1 MPDLTIKPNAGS
13 GNKVIIQDQAGG
25 AVLTTADSGATIA
38 NASLT
43 APALGTPTSGAL
55 TNCTFPGKLLASVQT
70 FSSAGT
76 ATWSKP
82 AGITAVLVY
91 VTGGGGSGGKHGC
104 GSNKSS
110 RSAGGGAGGTAIKW
124 ITSGLGSTET
134 VTIGAGG
141 AAVTGDAAGNG
152 GGTSSFGSHCSA
164 TGGNGGQQGCAGAV
178 EGGANGVG
186 SNGTINLEGGPGE
199 NGAEPDHHS
208 NHLKSSGGN
217 GGESYWGGGGRAS
230 TGFDTSVVSEAGVIG
245 SGGGGGHSNQNGFA
259 SGAGGVGYCVVWEYK

>member
-1 MPDLTIKPNAGS
+1 MPDLTIKPNVGN
-13 GNKVIIQDQAGG
+13 GNKVIIQDQSET
-25 AVLTTADSGATIA
+25 AVFTTADSGVTIA

-43 APALGTPTSGAL
+43 APILGTPTSGTL

-70 FSSAGT
+70 FAAAGT
-76 ATWSKP
+76 ATWTKP

-104 GSNKSS
+104 GSNGSS

-141 AAVTGDAAGNG
+141 ARVTGDATGNA

-164 TGGNGGQQGCAGAV
+164 TGGSGGQQGCAAAV
-178 EGGANGVG
+178 EGGASGVG
-186 SNGTINLEGGPGE
+186 SSGTINLEGAPGG
-199 NGAEPDHHS
+199 NGAEPDNHS

-230 TGFDTSVVSEAGVIG
+230 TGLDTSVVSEAGVKG

>member
-13 GNKVIIQDQAGG
+13 GNKLIFQDQAGG

-38 NASLT
+38 N
-43 APALGTPTSGAL
+43 
-55 TNCTFPGKLLASVQT
+55 CIFPGKLLSSVQT

-104 GSNKSS
+104 GSNVSA
-110 RSAGGGAGGTAIKW
+110 RSGGGGAGGTAIKW

-141 AAVTGDAAGNG
+141 AAVTGDAIGNA

-164 TGGNGGQQGCAGAV
+164 TGGDGGQQGCAGSV

-186 SNGTINLEGGPGE
+186 SNGTINLEGAPGG
-199 NGAEPDHHS
+199 NGAEPDNHS
-208 NHLKSSGGN
+208 AHYKASGGN
-217 GGESYWGGGGRAS
+217 GGESYWGGGGRGS
-230 TGFDTSVVSEAGVIG
+230 TGYDTSVVSEAGVKG
-245 SGGGGGHSNQNGFA
+245 SGGGGGQANQNSPA
-259 SGAGGVGYCVVWEYK
+259 SGAGGAGYCVVWEYK